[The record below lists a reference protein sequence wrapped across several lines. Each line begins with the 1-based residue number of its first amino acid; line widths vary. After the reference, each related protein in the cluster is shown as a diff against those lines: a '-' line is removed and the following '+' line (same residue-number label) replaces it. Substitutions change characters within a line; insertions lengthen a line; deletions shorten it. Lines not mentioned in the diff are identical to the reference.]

1 MAKNFVGKP
10 FCAVFQKKS
19 GNEKNMEKRWGGE
32 PRFSDK
38 ICLSHRAEKF
48 CRGTLSCFR
57 DFVASTTF
65 LEKRGVMEYQ
75 EFPSN
80 CFCLTLPKK
89 FVGEPISVSLFLGID
104 NFYASEG

>member
-1 MAKNFVGKP
+1 MLCSRKNLVT
-10 FCAVFQKKS
+10 KKIWRR
-19 GNEKNMEKRWGGE
+19 GGGGE

-80 CFCLTLPKK
+80 CFCLTLPKN

>member
-1 MAKNFVGKP
+1 MLCSRKNLVT
-10 FCAVFQKKS
+10 KKIW
-19 GNEKNMEKRWGGE
+19 RRGGGGGV

-48 CRGTLSCFR
+48 CRVILSCFT
-57 DFVASTTF
+57 DFVASATF
-65 LEKRGVMEYQ
+65 LEKRGGMEYQ

-80 CFCLTLPKK
+80 CFCLTLPKR

-104 NFYASEG
+104 NFYASEC